1 MAAAVVGR
9 EEELG
14 ALEAL
19 LDARAAA
26 RGLTAVALEGE
37 AGIGKSTLWREA
49 VEAARTQ
56 GLRVLTTRAAESER
70 SFAHAGLGDLLDD
83 VVPEVLPAL
92 TPPQRRALE
101 VTLLLGDDAGAPVDP
116 RTLAVAVRSA
126 LQSLADGGLVLA
138 IDDVQWLDAP
148 SARALAFAVRRMTDT
163 SLLLIWTRRLE
174 GRRTPSPLEE
184 ALEPD
189 DIRSIR
195 VGSLSVGAIHRIVVS
210 RFGGPV
216 PRPTLL
222 RLHEVSDGN
231 PFYALELARALGS
244 ADGRRDPTRPLP
256 VPGRLEELLAA
267 RLGAF
272 TGTTRDALV
281 LAAADARLTLAHLR
295 DAGIEPAALDP
306 VLNERIVELADGAV
320 RYTHPLLASVL
331 YQGLPADERR
341 QAHRRLAELADETL
355 ARARHLALSADE
367 PDAELAAELERA
379 AEAAGGRGAP
389 IVAAELGEHALRLT
403 PPSDGEDADRR
414 AAATAR
420 AHLAAG
426 ESARAGMLAAELLAR
441 ASPGSAHAR
450 ALLLTA
456 EVEAADIQGAIALLH
471 DALDEADGEPALQAE
486 IQGKLCLL
494 IRFTGGLEVAEQHA
508 REAVALADRLDDDVL
523 QASTRASLAL
533 IRFNAGRP
541 GALALAEEAYGPAS
555 ALGKPELVANAGFAL
570 AHVLFWSYEL
580 DRARALLEHLH
591 AVWRERDER
600 LSASAL
606 WYLAL
611 VEVRAGRLALAAD
624 YARQG
629 REIAL
634 QYGREE
640 DESPQDLFPSMLVA
654 AHRGDL
660 DGARDLTRLS
670 LQRAE
675 RHASRLRAPHANAGF
690 VELWRGDASAAVE
703 HFAAA
708 EQVEAAGD
716 GGDPGMTWWR
726 AEQIEALLALGRV
739 DDAVERLDAWEAAA
753 RRLDRGWI
761 VAHATR
767 CRGLVASARG
777 GLDDASSLLSEAV
790 VQHEAAGDPFGCGRA
805 LLALGVVR
813 RRAKQKRAAREALEA
828 AAAAFDELGA
838 AGWATRAR
846 EELARIGGRTRSDGL
861 TPSERRV
868 ADLVAQGRTNAE
880 VAATLFLAERTVAS
894 HLTHVYAKLG
904 VRSRT
909 ELARKLG

>member
-19 LDARAAA
+19 LDVRAAA
-26 RGLTAVALEGE
+26 HGPTAVALEGE

-49 VEAARTQ
+49 VEAARAR
-56 GLRVLTTRAAESER
+56 GLRVLTARPAETER
-70 SFAHAGLGDLLDD
+70 TFAHAGLGDLLDD
-83 VVPEVLPAL
+83 VVPEVLPTL

-101 VTLLLGDDAGAPVDP
+101 VALLLGYEAGAPVDP
-116 RTLAVAVRSA
+116 RALGVAVRSA
-126 LQSLADGGLVLA
+126 LQALADDGVVLA
-138 IDDVQWLDAP
+138 IDDLQWLDAP
-148 SARALAFAVRRMTDT
+148 SAHALAFAVRRMTET

-174 GRRTPSPLEE
+174 GRRTPSPLED

-189 DIRSIR
+189 DVRTVP

-210 RFGGPV
+210 RFGKPL

-222 RLHEVSDGN
+222 RLHEVSGGN

-256 VPGRLEELLAA
+256 VPGHLEELLAA

-272 TGTTRDALV
+272 TGETRGALV
-281 LAAADARLTLAHLR
+281 LAAADPRLTPAQLR

-306 VLNERIVELADGAV
+306 ALEERIVEVADGAV
-320 RYTHPLLASVL
+320 RFTHPLLASVL
-331 YQGLPADERR
+331 YQGLPPDERR
-341 QAHRRLAELADETL
+341 QAHRRLAELADEAL

-367 PDAELAAELERA
+367 PHAELAAELERA
-379 AEAAGGRGAP
+379 ADAAGGRGAP

-403 PPSDGEDADRR
+403 PPSNGDDADRR

-426 ESARAGMLAAELLAR
+426 EPARAGMLAAELLTR
-441 ASPGSAHAR
+441 ASPGPARAR
-450 ALLLTA
+450 ALVVTA
-456 EVEAADIQGAIALLH
+456 EVEAADLQRAIALLQE
-471 DALDEADGEPALQAE
+471 ALDEAESEPALQAE
-486 IQGKLCLL
+486 IHGKLSLF
-494 IRFTGGLEVAEQHA
+494 IRFTGGLEAAEQHA
-508 REAVALADRLDDDVL
+508 HEAAVLADRLDDDLL
-523 QASTRASLAL
+523 QASARASLAL
-533 IRFNAGRP
+533 IRFNAGKR
-541 GALALAEEAYGPAS
+541 GALALAEEAYGLAS
-555 ALGKPELVANAGFAL
+555 ALGKPELAANAAFAL

-591 AVWRERDER
+591 AVWSERDER

-611 VEVRAGRLALAAD
+611 VEVRAGRLALAAE
-624 YARQG
+624 YARRG
-629 REIAL
+629 REITL
-634 QYGREE
+634 QYGREG
-640 DESPQDLFPSMLVA
+640 DESPQDFFPSMLVA
-654 AHRGDL
+654 AYRGEL
-660 DGARDLTRLS
+660 DRARELTQLS
-670 LQRAE
+670 LQRAD
-675 RHASRLRAPHANAGF
+675 RHAPRLRAPHANAGF

-703 HFAAA
+703 HFADA
-708 EQVEAAGD
+708 ERVVSAGD

-739 DDAVERLDAWEAAA
+739 DDAVERLDAWESDA
-753 RRLDRGWI
+753 RRLDRGWV

-777 GLDDASSLLSEAV
+777 NLAEASSLFSEAV
-790 VQHEAAGDPFGCGRA
+790 TQHEAAGDPFGRGRA
-805 LLALGVVR
+805 LLALGIVR
-813 RRAKQKRAAREALEA
+813 RRAKQKRAARDAFEA